1 MNAVDVASTHGHF
14 AKLTANTLRWT
25 FSQTRKKFEILT
37 HSGNLWKYKWN
48 QTRSTLNKERDFW
61 KIYLRTGQSGCELK
75 IAETRFGHKTI
86 RSPVFPFFLFFFF
99 SKLVEGI
106 YIIYIMKIIWRD
118 LKKKI
123 RLSRFRDTQK
133 SAKSPNFEWSCTY
146 TGGGKRVE
154 RVSFQG
160 RKKEN
165 APKFPSNEIWY

>member
-48 QTRSTLNKERDFW
+48 QTRSTLYKERDFW

-86 RSPVFPFFLFFFF
+86 RSPVFPFFLFF
-99 SKLVEGI
+99 SSQNWLKVYTL
-106 YIIYIMKIIWRD
+106 YTLWRLYEEI
-118 LKKKI
+118 LKKNSFEPFQRYTKI
-123 RLSRFRDTQK
+123 
-133 SAKSPNFEWSCTY
+133 C
-146 TGGGKRVE
+146 
-154 RVSFQG
+154 
-160 RKKEN
+160 
-165 APKFPSNEIWY
+165 

>member
-48 QTRSTLNKERDFW
+48 QTRSTLYKERDFW
-61 KIYLRTGQSGCELK
+61 KIYLSITLEKFDRRVTGQSGCELK

-86 RSPVFPFFLFFFF
+86 RSLVFLFFLFFF
-99 SKLVEGI
+99 SQNWLKVYAL
-106 YIIYIMKIIWRD
+106 YTLWR
-118 LKKKI
+118 LYEEIKKKI

-133 SAKSPNFEWSCTY
+133 SAKSPNFEWSCSY
-146 TGGGKRVE
+146 TGGGKT
-154 RVSFQG
+154 G
-160 RKKEN
+160 
-165 APKFPSNEIWY
+165 

>member
-48 QTRSTLNKERDFW
+48 QTRSTLYKERDFW
-61 KIYLRTGQSGCELK
+61 KIYLSITLEKFDRRVTGQSGCELK
-75 IAETRFGHKTI
+75 IAKTRFGHKTI
-86 RSPVFPFFLFFFF
+86 RSPVFHFFLFFF

-118 LKKKI
+118 LKKNSFEPFQRYTKI
-123 RLSRFRDTQK
+123 
-133 SAKSPNFEWSCTY
+133 C
-146 TGGGKRVE
+146 
-154 RVSFQG
+154 
-160 RKKEN
+160 
-165 APKFPSNEIWY
+165 

>member
-14 AKLTANTLRWT
+14 VKLTANTLRWT

-48 QTRSTLNKERDFW
+48 QTRSTLYKERDFW

-118 LKKKI
+118 LKKKFVWAVSEI
-123 RLSRFRDTQK
+123 HKNLLKVQILNEVALTQV
-133 SAKSPNFEWSCTY
+133 
-146 TGGGKRVE
+146 VE
-154 RVSFQG
+154 KRVSFQG

>member
-1 MNAVDVASTHGHF
+1 MNAVDIASTHGHF

-48 QTRSTLNKERDFW
+48 QTRSTLYKERDFW

-86 RSPVFPFFLFFFF
+86 RSPVFPFFLFFFLL
-99 SKLVEGI
+99 KIGWR
-106 YIIYIMKIIWRD
+106 YIHYIHYEDYMKRF
-118 LKKKI
+118 KKKI

-146 TGGGKRVE
+146 TGGGKT
-154 RVSFQG
+154 G
-160 RKKEN
+160 
-165 APKFPSNEIWY
+165 

>member
-48 QTRSTLNKERDFW
+48 QTRSTLYKERDFW
-61 KIYLRTGQSGCELK
+61 KIYLSITLEKFDRRVTGQSGCELK

-86 RSPVFPFFLFFFF
+86 RSLVFLFFLFFF
-99 SKLVEGI
+99 SQNWLKVYAL
-106 YIIYIMKIIWRD
+106 YTLWR
-118 LKKKI
+118 LYEEIKKKI

-133 SAKSPNFEWSCTY
+133 SAKSPNFEWSCT
-146 TGGGKRVE
+146 
-154 RVSFQG
+154 
-160 RKKEN
+160 
-165 APKFPSNEIWY
+165 